1 MRPKFLFAMIL
12 SIVGMM
18 GCVPAVHSQT
28 TCELVNIPQEFSP
41 LENCVMVGQTNNV
54 LEITATYT
62 FKRVNR
68 KNVVDTAWT
77 YNVVQTTG
85 TNNGFGLNFVY
96 DYLNEF
102 GYQHTD
108 GMEMHKNDFTATTPT
123 GPFAGKTYY
132 YGYGDAYFQEV
143 PGGWDFVVK
152 EYPFKNADRTGN
164 PATVPFQTYTM
175 NYVNALTSKR
185 VTSVGTIDAKKP
197 WLETKLGRTEAWL
210 YDNLYVTYHFRTV
223 NPATHVCNIFG
234 RVERTGNVYTNA
246 TLINGKHYKTLAYQ
260 TLKMPWKDSTGKE
273 ALLGELLFSW
283 VLYNE
288 CPIPAVKPTDG
299 NSTGNFGECF
309 RRMYASSQPES
320 LSITVIPGT
329 AYSFTGNTLTYDSN
343 KKAVIQV
350 IPHRNP
356 MPEKNTHQEGM
367 WNLKTDE
374 RIWNLYKV

>member
-1 MRPKFLFAMIL
+1 MRPNFLFAMIL
-12 SIVGMM
+12 SLVGMM

-108 GMEMHKNDFTATTPT
+108 GMEMHKADFTATTPT

-143 PGGWDFVVK
+143 PGGWV
-152 EYPFKNADRTGN
+152 
-164 PATVPFQTYTM
+164 
-175 NYVNALTSKR
+175 
-185 VTSVGTIDAKKP
+185 
-197 WLETKLGRTEAWL
+197 
-210 YDNLYVTYHFRTV
+210 
-223 NPATHVCNIFG
+223 
-234 RVERTGNVYTNA
+234 
-246 TLINGKHYKTLAYQ
+246 
-260 TLKMPWKDSTGKE
+260 
-273 ALLGELLFSW
+273 
-283 VLYNE
+283 
-288 CPIPAVKPTDG
+288 
-299 NSTGNFGECF
+299 
-309 RRMYASSQPES
+309 
-320 LSITVIPGT
+320 
-329 AYSFTGNTLTYDSN
+329 
-343 KKAVIQV
+343 
-350 IPHRNP
+350 
-356 MPEKNTHQEGM
+356 
-367 WNLKTDE
+367 
-374 RIWNLYKV
+374 